1 MTIAKNIE
9 SFVAALR
16 ESGVSINDEALL
28 IKRLKEAKDVEIEL
42 IKIASNSTASKI
54 TFTASLSTPADKVS
68 KAFLNHGF
76 DGFSFH
82 QFLPCLKV

>member
-1 MTIAKNIE
+1 MPNAQNIE
-9 SFVAALR
+9 SFVVALK
-16 ESGVSINDEALL
+16 ESGVSINDETSL
-28 IKRLKEAKDVEIEL
+28 IKRLKEAKDIEIEL

-54 TFTASLSTPADKVS
+54 TFTASASAPADKIA

-76 DGFSFH
+76 DGFAYH

>member
-1 MTIAKNIE
+1 MTIAQNIE
-9 SFVAALR
+9 SFVSALK

-28 IKRLKEAKDVEIEL
+28 VKRLKDAKDVEVEL

-54 TFTASLSTPADKVS
+54 TFTANQNTPADKLS

-82 QFLPCLKV
+82 QFVPCLKM

>member
-1 MTIAKNIE
+1 MTIAQNIE
-9 SFVAALR
+9 SFVVALK
-16 ESGVSINDEALL
+16 ESGVAINDETLL

-54 TFTASLSTPADKVS
+54 TFTASASAPADKLA

-76 DGFSFH
+76 DGFAYH